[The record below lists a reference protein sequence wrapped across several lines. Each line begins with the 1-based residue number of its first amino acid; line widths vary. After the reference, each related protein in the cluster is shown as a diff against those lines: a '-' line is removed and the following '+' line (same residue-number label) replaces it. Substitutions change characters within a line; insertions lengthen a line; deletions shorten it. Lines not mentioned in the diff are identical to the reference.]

1 MAWSRC
7 SDWTI
12 PLAFVSITLGGSCF
26 RLIEF
31 MTQTW
36 DSPLPQTIPVHKI
49 ILLGLTGAYLNIV
62 AFGFEYGGGNHE
74 FELPLVNWLRDRSLY
89 PNDPIREAFTRF
101 PTIFWPVVARL
112 SDWMS
117 TEKVLFLFFV
127 LTKVFFFL
135 ALAFLLKSRVRD
147 IWLSACIIFSV
158 ALSPPL
164 NDLTPLGASDILN
177 AVQTHSSLSIALLLW
192 AAVCLLEERW
202 IAAALICALNMY
214 LSAPYS
220 IYMLFAFAVFAAMD
234 WRRNRKSVLAAGTL
248 GAVISI
254 PWFLFS
260 SGVSYRGYP
269 KGYVEALVAFY
280 PFHFTLHGHEVF
292 DFFTMAGLVATAGLM
307 IWVVRASGHH
317 PEIRLEVLTFS
328 FLLPIVAGIL
338 LSVIHLTPTIAR
350 LQLLRSDS
358 FLVLFSVLLIQI
370 YGAKLI
376 ESPVRAP
383 ATSYLLGFSA
393 LLLPLSDTFALIWW
407 DLPMILF
414 WADQKDRFERMVQAA
429 ARPIS
434 CRIFICIAIVVCS
447 IYAWTIHEDESMVMI
462 LWLFSL
468 LGCLLVFPRRP
479 ALSPTRVRGIT
490 LILAAASCV
499 LMAVYEVP
507 KVSSIW
513 NPTVAP
519 TFLEADWRSVQE
531 WAKINTAKDAQFLV
545 PTYPCGFR
553 VFSQRSSWGE
563 WKDGQAAY
571 HYPPFA
577 DVFRE
582 RMLLVGYSWQEWK
595 GSKSITENYRH
606 LTWDR
611 LLALAREN
619 RLSYIIQFRDVAY
632 LPVPVFANQHYA
644 VYKVEY

>member
-1 MAWSRC
+1 M
-7 SDWTI
+7 
-12 PLAFVSITLGGSCF
+12 
-26 RLIEF
+26 
-31 MTQTW
+31 
-36 DSPLPQTIPVHKI
+36 
-49 ILLGLTGAYLNIV
+49 ILLGLAGAYLNIV
-62 AFGFEYGGGNHE
+62 AFGFDYGGGNHE
-74 FELPLVNWLRDRSLY
+74 FELPLVNWLRDPSLY

-112 SDWMS
+112 SGWMS

-127 LTKVFFFL
+127 LTKIIFFL
-135 ALAFLLKSRVRD
+135 ALAQLLKARVRNL
-147 IWLSACIIFSV
+147 WLAAFITFSI

-220 IYMLFAFAVFAAMD
+220 VYMLFAFAVFAVMD
-234 WRRNRKSVLAAGTL
+234 WRRNRKNILAAGVL
-248 GAVISI
+248 GAAIST

-280 PFHFTLHGHEVF
+280 PFHFSLHGHEVF
-292 DFFTMAGLVATAGLM
+292 DFFTTAGLVATAGLM
-307 IWVVRASGHH
+307 IWVVRASGLHT
-317 PEIRLEVLTFS
+317 EIRLEVLTFS

-350 LQLLRSDS
+350 LQLLRADS
-358 FLVLFSVLLIQI
+358 FLVLFSVLLVQI

-376 ESPVRAP
+376 ESSGRAP
-383 ATSYLLGFSA
+383 ATSFLLGFSA
-393 LLLPLSDTFALIWW
+393 MLLPLSDTLGLLWW
-407 DLPMILF
+407 DLPLILF
-414 WADQKDRFERMVQAA
+414 WSDRKERLERFFGAA
-429 ARPIS
+429 AQPLFSRLAA
-434 CRIFICIAIVVCS
+434 CTAIVIGIVF
-447 IYAWTIHEDESMVMI
+447 AWTRHQEWGMVLI

-468 LGCLLVFPRRP
+468 LGCLLVSPRGP
-479 ALSPTRVRGIT
+479 GLSPTHVRATT

-499 LMAVYEVP
+499 MIAAFEVP
-507 KVSSIW
+507 VGSRIW
-513 NPTVAP
+513 NPVVAP
-519 TFLEADWRSVQE
+519 TVLEADWQGVQE

-545 PTYPCGFR
+545 PAYPGGFR
-553 VFSQRSSWGE
+553 MFSQRSSWGE
-563 WKDGQAAY
+563 WKDGQAMY
-571 HYPPFA
+571 LDPPFA
-577 DVFRE
+577 EIYRQ
-582 RMLLVGYSWQEWK
+582 RMLALGYSWQKWK
-595 GSKSITENYRH
+595 GTKSITENYRH

-611 LLALAREN
+611 LLTLAREN

-632 LPVPVFANQHYA
+632 SSVPVFANQHYA
-644 VYKVEY
+644 VYKVDF